1 MLFVRYVTKQLYK
14 TLTLLWWRSVSYRNR
29 SIDLLCKFNDF
40 NKALE
45 RREIRNDK
53 IGRELVTTLRAK
65 IWALIIENF
74 KHSATLNSF

>member
-1 MLFVRYVTKQLYK
+1 MPK
-14 TLTLLWWRSVSYRNR
+14 LLSYRNQ

-40 NKALE
+40 NQALG

-74 KHSATLNSF
+74 KLLTVSSDVLNSGIQVTALVDCAK